1 MIVYFIILAL
11 SMGGISVIAVRH
23 KEDLMEFRFALF
35 MNGLLESFSVWWFGE
50 AHGYFL
56 KLLEKTL
63 QRFRM
68 WALKT
73 ESFLFRK
80 VHAVRNISE
89 RKENGNGSGNGS

>member
-1 MIVYFIILAL
+1 MIIYFIILIL
-11 SMGGISVIAVRH
+11 SLGGISVIAIRH
-23 KEDLMEFRFALF
+23 REDILELKFAFFMDGLMEKIS
-35 MNGLLESFSVWWFGE
+35 EWWYGE
-50 AHGYFL
+50 AHSYFL

-80 VHAVRNISE
+80 VHAVRGISE
-89 RKENGNGSGNGS
+89 RKENGS

>member
-1 MIVYFIILAL
+1 MIIYFIILIL
-11 SMGGISVIAVRH
+11 SLGGISVIAVRH
-23 KEDLMEFRFALF
+23 REDILEFRFAFF
-35 MNGLLESFSVWWFGE
+35 MNGMLDKLLQWWYGE
-50 AHGYFL
+50 AHSYFL

-80 VHAVRNISE
+80 VHAVRGISE
-89 RKENGNGSGNGS
+89 RKENGS